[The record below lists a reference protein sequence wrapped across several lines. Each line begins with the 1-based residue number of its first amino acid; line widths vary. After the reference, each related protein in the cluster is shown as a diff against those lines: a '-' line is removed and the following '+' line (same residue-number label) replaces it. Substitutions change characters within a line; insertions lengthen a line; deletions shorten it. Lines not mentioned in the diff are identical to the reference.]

1 MMIAST
7 ENEAASALSGSK
19 SLTYKIDL
27 QTSSLFVARPVVDLQ
42 RASMTAVN
50 NLVDQQVASGSGG
63 NIPIDYIAE
72 TNPTGGSHLSKHL
85 TQPVSLSE
93 SAVGLKILIGR
104 K

>member
-1 MMIAST
+1 
-7 ENEAASALSGSK
+7 
-19 SLTYKIDL
+19 
-27 QTSSLFVARPVVDLQ
+27 
-42 RASMTAVN
+42 MTAVN

-93 SAVGLKILIGR
+93 SAVGLKILIGLQIDHLQQALMSTIEQMLQILLQLVVYLTQVMY
-104 K
+104 

>member
-1 MMIAST
+1 MRLHQPYLVVNHSHTKLIYRHH
-7 ENEAASALSGSK
+7 LY
-19 SLTYKIDL
+19 LL
-27 QTSSLFVARPVVDLQ
+27 RPVVDLQ